1 MASLFGDLQTIEVR
15 LPTIPNVPEWP
26 KIVALEKEKNLI
38 GIYLSSHPLDDY
50 KLEINS
56 YCTKDVTLGELNSEM
71 NNLTGRDLTFA
82 GIVTDTQEGVTKN
95 GKLFSSL
102 TLTDYNGSYKFMF
115 FGNDFVNF
123 GNYCK
128 KGLFLLI
135 RGRIAFK
142 WQGSDQ
148 LEFKVGKIELL
159 QELCGKA
166 ENVKLTLAAE
176 ILSDQLVDELDEKM
190 VKYQGKS
197 TLKFVVLDPVTNIR
211 LDLFS
216 RTRRVGLTAELKT
229 YLQNNPDLVITIN

>member
-1 MASLFGDLQTIEVR
+1 L
-15 LPTIPNVPEWP
+15 
-26 KIVALEKEKNLI
+26 
-38 GIYLSSHPLDDY
+38 
-50 KLEINS
+50 
-56 YCTKDVTLGELNSEM
+56 
-71 NNLTGRDLTFA
+71 
-82 GIVTDTQEGVTKN
+82 
-95 GKLFSSL
+95 
-102 TLTDYNGSYKFMF
+102 
-115 FGNDFVNF
+115 
-123 GNYCK
+123 
-128 KGLFLLI
+128 
-135 RGRIAFK
+135 K